1 MKIGFI
7 GLGNVGGK
15 LAGSLLRNNFDLT
28 VRDLDENLTNSLK
41 DLGAKVAKSPKEL
54 AEQSDLIITSLPSPE
69 VSAEVMESEDGI
81 LNGLSEKKI
90 WLEMST
96 TDENEVKR
104 LGKKVIEKKAI
115 PLDGPVSGGCHR
127 AATGNIAI
135 FVGGERKA
143 FEKILPAL
151 TVMGRKILHTGELG
165 TASVLKVITNYL
177 ASAHLVALGEAWTVA
192 KKSNLDLA
200 KTYKGI
206 AISSGNSFVHETE
219 SQVILN
225 GSYNI
230 NFTMDLVLKDTSLFD
245 NLAKKLN
252 APLEISPQIVEIFK
266 DGQKK
271 YGSRAWSSM
280 IVKRMEDLNNINFP
294 SDIKKLNDEEL
305 KVLSEEVRSEMIDA
319 VSKTGGHLGAGLGVV
334 ELTVAI
340 HATFDTPHDRLIWD
354 VGHQAYPHKILT
366 GRKNKIHTIR
376 QKEGLAPFPAI
387 SESEFDAFGV
397 GHSSTSISAALGMTI
412 GSNDKALAVIGDG
425 ALTAG
430 MAVDANVLIF
440 ERIREEI
447 KLNKGPA
454 RAIELGYEKALSAII
469 DANITT
475 FITAVILFAIGSGP
489 VRGFS
494 VTLGLGIITSVF
506 TAIFVT
512 RLLIVI
518 WFERRRPRKV
528 EV

>member
-41 DLGAKVAKSPKEL
+41 DLGAKVAKYPKEL

-69 VSAEVMESEDGI
+69 VSAKVMESEDGI
-81 LNGLSEKKI
+81 LNGLSENKI

-177 ASAHLVALGEAWTVA
+177 ASVNLVALGEAWTVA
-192 KKSNLDLA
+192 KKSNLDLS

-252 APLEISPQIVEIFK
+252 APLEISPQIVKIFK

-280 IVKRMEDLNNINFP
+280 IVKRMEDLNNINFRANGFP
-294 SDIKKLNDEEL
+294 DELVDNEP
-305 KVLSEEVRSEMIDA
+305 EE
-319 VSKTGGHLGAGLGVV
+319 K
-334 ELTVAI
+334 
-340 HATFDTPHDRLIWD
+340 
-354 VGHQAYPHKILT
+354 
-366 GRKNKIHTIR
+366 
-376 QKEGLAPFPAI
+376 
-387 SESEFDAFGV
+387 
-397 GHSSTSISAALGMTI
+397 
-412 GSNDKALAVIGDG
+412 
-425 ALTAG
+425 
-430 MAVDANVLIF
+430 
-440 ERIREEI
+440 
-447 KLNKGPA
+447 
-454 RAIELGYEKALSAII
+454 GYEI
-469 DANITT
+469 
-475 FITAVILFAIGSGP
+475 
-489 VRGFS
+489 
-494 VTLGLGIITSVF
+494 
-506 TAIFVT
+506 
-512 RLLIVI
+512 
-518 WFERRRPRKV
+518 
-528 EV
+528 

>member
-28 VRDLDENLTNSLK
+28 VRDLDESLTNSLK

-54 AEQSDLIITSLPSPE
+54 AEQTDLIITSLPSPE
-69 VSAEVMESEDGI
+69 VSAEVMEADDGI
-81 LNGLSEKKI
+81 VNGLSENKI

-96 TDENEVKR
+96 TDKNEVKR
-104 LGKKVIEKKAI
+104 LGDKVVSKKAI

-165 TASVLKVITNYL
+165 TASILKVITNYL
-177 ASAHLVALGEAWTVA
+177 ASVNLVALGEAWTVA
-192 KKSNLDLA
+192 KKSNLDMA

-230 NFTMDLVLKDTSLFD
+230 NFTMDLVLKDTSIFD

-252 APLEISPQIVEIFK
+252 APLEISPKIVEIFQ

-280 IVKRMEDLNNINFP
+280 IVKRMEDLNNINFRANGFP
-294 SDIKKLNDEEL
+294 DELVDNEP
-305 KVLSEEVRSEMIDA
+305 EE
-319 VSKTGGHLGAGLGVV
+319 K
-334 ELTVAI
+334 
-340 HATFDTPHDRLIWD
+340 
-354 VGHQAYPHKILT
+354 
-366 GRKNKIHTIR
+366 
-376 QKEGLAPFPAI
+376 
-387 SESEFDAFGV
+387 
-397 GHSSTSISAALGMTI
+397 
-412 GSNDKALAVIGDG
+412 
-425 ALTAG
+425 
-430 MAVDANVLIF
+430 
-440 ERIREEI
+440 
-447 KLNKGPA
+447 
-454 RAIELGYEKALSAII
+454 GYEI
-469 DANITT
+469 
-475 FITAVILFAIGSGP
+475 
-489 VRGFS
+489 
-494 VTLGLGIITSVF
+494 
-506 TAIFVT
+506 
-512 RLLIVI
+512 
-518 WFERRRPRKV
+518 
-528 EV
+528 